1 MEPLSVAAD
10 LGLPVVDADAMER
23 AFPEL
28 QMFAPFIYGEPSNVF
43 GVADEKGNAEIA
55 VRCDTAKSLEGYLR
69 VMCVGQ
75 G

>member
-10 LGLPVVDADAMER
+10 LGLPVVDADGMGR

-28 QMFAPFIYGEPSNVF
+28 QMFAPFIYGEPPNLF

-55 VRCDTAKSLEGYLR
+55 VSCDKAKSLEDYMR
-69 VMCVGQ
+69 VVCVRQ